1 MFCFSFSSSKANSK
15 IKIRKKKQ
23 VIFIFGNIV
32 ICIFYFLFSF
42 WFPRLNQSFHS
53 FISLPSPPPAYY
65 MPLKINKQFPQ
76 NKKKTFGRYKSRKNG
91 QRWKKHLGIRR
102 GSQSVQLCGWL
113 GMRTALRLR
122 TAAILEEGGGGEK

>member
-76 NKKKTFGRYKSRKNG
+76 NKKKI
-91 QRWKKHLGIRR
+91 L
-102 GSQSVQLCGWL
+102 LE
-113 GMRTALRLR
+113 GMRAEKMDSGGKNTLV
-122 TAAILEEGGGGEK
+122 LEEAASLCSYAVGSACEVL